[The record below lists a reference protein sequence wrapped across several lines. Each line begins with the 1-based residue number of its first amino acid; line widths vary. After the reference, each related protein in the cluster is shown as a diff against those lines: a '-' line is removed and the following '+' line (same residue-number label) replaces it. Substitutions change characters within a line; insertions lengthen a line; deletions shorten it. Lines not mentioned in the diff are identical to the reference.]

1 MRNALI
7 ETPLGKA
14 LRAHRDM
21 HPGCDRHCT
30 EYLAITNRA
39 TEQRV
44 IQEGPVAPHTWLSI
58 REATNV

>member
-1 MRNALI
+1 MTPAI

-21 HPGCDRHCT
+21 HPECDRKCQ
-30 EYLAITNRA
+30 EYFEITRRA
-39 TEQRV
+39 TAQRV

-58 REATNV
+58 REAVNV